1 MSIQILRATRIAILS
16 IVVTSNVVYAAGGAD
31 GGKTPPSNPDPLTGS
46 ILEDKY
52 HMDTSD
58 HGPGPN
64 HTQIN

>member
-16 IVVTSNVVYAAGGAD
+16 IVVTSNVVYA
-31 GGKTPPSNPDPLTGS
+31 PPSNPDPLTGS